1 MYCVRDTVTGP
12 LHWELLQRGRA
23 VDNQCW
29 VLTASPARAPPP
41 PEAAPST
48 TNSNNNNNNKYPVY
62 YAWGHS
68 SAVNPW
74 GTVVATCDENEA
86 VVPVDVDLDDVRDI
100 RGSIPIYDQRRSD
113 LYASA
118 APTQGMN

>member
-1 MYCVRDTVTGP
+1 LTTGP

-29 VLTASPARAPPP
+29 VLTASPARS
-41 PEAAPST
+41 PST
-48 TNSNNNNNNKYPVY
+48 PTTQEPHASTHKYPVY

-74 GTVVATCDENEA
+74 GAVVATSDEQEA
-86 VVPVDVDLDDVRDI
+86 IVPVDVNLNDVRDI
-100 RGSIPIYDQRRSD
+100 RGCIPIYQQRRKD
-113 LYASA
+113 LYTSA
-118 APTQGMN
+118 ASIQDTN